1 MYNYSD
7 ISKAVQQ
14 NNISELETIYTD
26 FPSLFF
32 ENYKGDFLSAVHY
45 IAAYGNV
52 QMLDWLYTKV
62 RFNIDYSKGGGTALS
77 EACYYGNIENVQWFL
92 AHNAK
97 IEGECWDILSPLLE
111 AVMGGHTQVV
121 KLLIEHKANVNRIHL
136 RSGLLPLDY
145 AKSRGFKEIQE
156 LLIDKGAKALS
167 QLPDWVDNPIEGV
180 GILTYITIQ
189 LGKIFP
195 LDIENKG
202 NVSIKMVQGS
212 KIKRRVLFTF
222 GLYALQKPM
231 IELCLVLPEY
241 WNFYNTKGANLFPVH
256 FLKEAIALIQSGK
269 SIKEGDYLLLD
280 TPPFNTLTA
289 PEGLAGFYVSD
300 VTWNKTK
307 EDEED
312 EEPEEDIDDE
322 VTILSLIPIKK
333 TKKGFT
339 PLDKEKARNAGW
351 AKLTLNV

>member
-1 MYNYSD
+1 MYNYYD
-7 ISKAVQQ
+7 IRKSIEQ
-14 NNISELETIYTD
+14 NNLSQLEKIYAAQ
-26 FPSLFF
+26 PSLFF
-32 ENYKGDFLSAVHY
+32 EDYKEVFESALHSM
-45 IAAYGNV
+45 AAFGNPE
-52 QMLDWLYTKV
+52 MLDWLYSKV
-62 RFNIDYSKGGGTALS
+62 KFDIDLSDKGYLS
-77 EACYYGNIENVQWFL
+77 PLGEAAGYGNIATVQWL
-92 AHNAK
+92 LSHNAK
-97 IEGECWDILSPLLE
+97 VDGKDTDLLSPLMC
-111 AVMGGHTQVV
+111 AVMKGYTDIV
-121 KLLIEHKANVNRIHL
+121 KLLIEHNANVNRMHRKLGI
-136 RSGLLPLDY
+136 LPLDY
-145 AKSRGFKEIQE
+145 AKPFKEIEQ
-156 LLIDKGAKALS
+156 LLKSKGAKALS

-180 GILTYITIQ
+180 GILTYITVQ

-202 NVSIKMVQGS
+202 NVAIKMVQGS

-222 GLYALQKPM
+222 GLYALQQPM

-241 WNFYNTKGANLFPVH
+241 WNFYNTKGTNLFPVH

-300 VTWNKTK
+300 VTWNKTQ
-307 EDEED
+307 EEEED
-312 EEPEEDIDDE
+312 EEPEEDTDDE

>member
-1 MYNYSD
+1 MYNYYD
-7 ISKAVQQ
+7 IRKSIGQ
-14 NNISELETIYTD
+14 NDLSQLEKIYEAQ
-26 FPSLFF
+26 PSLFF
-32 ENYKGDFLSAVHY
+32 EDYEEVFESALHSM
-45 IAAYGNV
+45 AAYGNPE
-52 QMLDWLYTKV
+52 MLDWLHSKV
-62 RFNIDYSKGGGTALS
+62 KFDIDLSDKGYLS
-77 EACYYGNIENVQWFL
+77 PLGEAAGYGNIATVQWL
-92 AHNAK
+92 LSHNAK
-97 IEGECWDILSPLLE
+97 VDGKDTDLLSPLMY
-111 AVMGGHTQVV
+111 AVKKGHTDIV
-121 KLLIEHKANVNRIHL
+121 KLLIEHNANVNRMHRKL
-136 RSGLLPLDY
+136 GTLPLDY
-145 AKSRGFKEIQE
+145 AKPFKEIEQ
-156 LLIDKGAKALS
+156 LLKSKGAKALS

-180 GILTYITIQ
+180 GILTYITVQ

-195 LDIENKG
+195 LDIENRG
-202 NVSIKMVQGS
+202 NVAIKMVQGS

-231 IELCLVLPEY
+231 IELCLVVPEY

-256 FLKEAIALIQSGK
+256 FLKEAITLIQSGK

-300 VTWNKTK
+300 VTWNKTQ
-307 EDEED
+307 EDEE
-312 EEPEEDIDDE
+312 EEESEEDTDDE

-339 PLDKEKARNAGW
+339 PLDKEKAQNAGW

>member
-1 MYNYSD
+1 MYNYYD
-7 ISKAVQQ
+7 IRKSIGQ
-14 NNISELETIYTD
+14 NDLSQLEKIYEAQ
-26 FPSLFF
+26 PSLFF
-32 ENYKGDFLSAVHY
+32 EDYEEVFESALHSM
-45 IAAYGNV
+45 AAYGNPE
-52 QMLDWLYTKV
+52 MLDWLYSKV
-62 RFNIDYSKGGGTALS
+62 KFDIDLSDKGYLS
-77 EACYYGNIENVQWFL
+77 PLGEAAGYGNIATVQWL
-92 AHNAK
+92 LSHNAK
-97 IEGECWDILSPLLE
+97 VDGKDTDLLSPLMY
-111 AVMGGHTQVV
+111 AVKKGHTDIV
-121 KLLIEHKANVNRIHL
+121 KLLIEHNANVNRMHRKL
-136 RSGLLPLDY
+136 GTLPLDY
-145 AKSRGFKEIQE
+145 AKPFKEIEQ
-156 LLIDKGAKALS
+156 LLKSKGAKALS

-180 GILTYITIQ
+180 GILTYITVQ

-195 LDIENKG
+195 LDIENSG
-202 NVSIKMVQGS
+202 DVAIKMVQGS

-222 GLYALQKPM
+222 GLYALQQPM

-241 WNFYNTKGANLFPVH
+241 WNFYNTQGTNLFPVH
-256 FLKEAIALIQSGK
+256 FLKEVIALIQSGA

-300 VTWNKTK
+300 VTWNKNQ
-307 EDEED
+307 EE
-312 EEPEEDIDDE
+312 EEDIDDE

>member
-1 MYNYSD
+1 MYNYYD
-7 ISKAVQQ
+7 IRKSIGQ
-14 NNISELETIYTD
+14 NDLSQLEKIYEAQ
-26 FPSLFF
+26 PSLFF
-32 ENYKGDFLSAVHY
+32 EDYEEVFESALHSM
-45 IAAYGNV
+45 AAYGNPE
-52 QMLDWLYTKV
+52 MLDWLYSKV
-62 RFNIDYSKGGGTALS
+62 KFDIDLSDKGYLS
-77 EACYYGNIENVQWFL
+77 PLGEAAGYGNIATVRWL
-92 AHNAK
+92 LSHNAK
-97 IEGECWDILSPLLE
+97 VDGKDTDLLSPLMY
-111 AVMGGHTQVV
+111 AVKKGHTDIV
-121 KLLIEHKANVNRIHL
+121 KLLIEHNANVNRMHRKLGI
-136 RSGLLPLDY
+136 LPLDY
-145 AKSRGFKEIQE
+145 AKSFSEIAR
-156 LLIDKGAKALS
+156 LLKSKGAKALS

-180 GILTYITIQ
+180 GILTYITVQ

-195 LDIENKG
+195 LDIENSG
-202 NVSIKMVQGS
+202 NVAIKMVQGS

-222 GLYALQKPM
+222 GLYALQQPM

-241 WNFYNTKGANLFPVH
+241 WNFYNTKGTNLFPVH
-256 FLKEAIALIQSGK
+256 FLKEAIALIQSGA

-300 VTWNKTK
+300 VTWNKTQ
-307 EDEED
+307 EEEED
-312 EEPEEDIDDE
+312 EEPEEDTDDE

>member
-1 MYNYSD
+1 MNYKYTD
-7 ISKAVQQ
+7 ISKAVQE
-14 NNISELETIYTD
+14 NNISQLEIIYTD

-32 ENYKGDFLSAVHY
+32 EDYKGDFLSAVHY
-45 IAAYGNV
+45 IAAYGT
-52 QMLDWLYTKV
+52 QEMLEWLYAKV
-62 RFNIDYSKGGGTALS
+62 RFNIDYSKGKGTALS
-77 EACYYGNIENVQWFL
+77 AACYYGNIENVQWFL

-97 IEGECWDILSPLLE
+97 IEGECLDILSPLLE
-111 AVMGGHTQVV
+111 AVIGGHTQIV
-121 KLLIEHKANVNRIHL
+121 KLLIEHKANLNRMHL

-145 AKSRGFKEIQE
+145 AKSRGFKEIQD
-156 LLIDKGAKALS
+156 LLIDKRAKALS

-180 GILTYITIQ
+180 GILTYITLQ

-195 LDIENKG
+195 LDIENRG
-202 NVSIKMVQGS
+202 NVAIKMVQGS

-241 WNFYNTKGANLFPVH
+241 WNFYDTRGTNLFPIH
-256 FLKEAIALIQSGK
+256 FLKEAIALIQSGA

-300 VTWNKTK
+300 VTWNKTQ
-307 EDEED
+307 EE
-312 EEPEEDIDDE
+312 EEPEEDTDDE

-333 TKKGFT
+333 TKKGFS
-339 PLDKEKARNAGW
+339 PLDKEKARNTGW
-351 AKLTLNV
+351 AKLTVNV